1 MSAELSGS
9 DKYAPPGAPTVL
21 VTTTS
26 FQDTPGPHHELLAR
40 AGWNI
45 RTARG
50 PLPEEEMLTLIPGV
64 DGLLCGDDE
73 ITEAVMQAGLPSLR
87 VISKYGIGVDKID
100 VAAATRLGL
109 PVCYTPGVNHVTV
122 AEHTFALL
130 LALEKN
136 LVEETTITRNGGWK
150 RLIGH
155 EIAGKTLGIVGLGR
169 IGREVALRARA
180 FGLQV
185 SAFDTYWPE
194 EFAAEHDVQRMG
206 SLKDVLAIADI
217 VSLHTNLTEE
227 TRRMIDAEAIAG
239 MKEGVIIINCARGEL
254 VDSAAMAD
262 ALADRR
268 VGGYGTDVLDTE
280 PPSATHP
287 LLSAPRCIVT
297 PHIAS
302 RTYESVVR
310 QATMSVE
317 NLVRVLEGNEPLAVV
332 NR

>member
-1 MSAELSGS
+1 MPAKLSVSDESAS
-9 DKYAPPGAPTVL
+9 PGTRTVL

-40 AGWNI
+40 AGWTI

-50 PLPEEEMLTLIPGV
+50 PLPEAEMLTLIPGV

-73 ITEAVMQAGLPSLR
+73 VTEAVLQAGLPTLK
-87 VISKYGIGVDKID
+87 VVSKYGIGVDKID
-100 VAAATRLGL
+100 VDAATRLGL

-122 AEHTFALL
+122 AEH
-130 LALEKN
+130 
-136 LVEETTITRNGGWK
+136 G
-150 RLIGH
+150 
-155 EIAGKTLGIVGLGR
+155 
-169 IGREVALRARA
+169 
-180 FGLQV
+180 
-185 SAFDTYWPE
+185 
-194 EFAAEHDVQRMG
+194 VQRMNTM
-206 SLKDVLAIADI
+206 KDVLAIADI

-227 TRRMIDAEAIAG
+227 TRRMIDAGAIAG
-239 MKEGVIIINCARGEL
+239 MKEGVTVINCARGEL
-254 VDSAAMAD
+254 VDSVAIAD
-262 ALADRR
+262 ALAARR

-317 NLVRVLEGNEPLAVV
+317 NLVRVLDGREPLAAV